1 MKHTYIKN
9 ILTNELYPTTD
20 FHFGG
25 GVLTYINTSVPP
37 FTLTEGEWEYI
48 EKNIEFSE
56 LTYIETQLRIKT
68 LFHLVSKKEGSFMF
82 VFSDSKSRDLFN
94 IFDIRS
100 KIGNYITTDIL
111 SEKIQEI
118 QDRLQNDSDIFQETS
133 KLDQQLYILT
143 NLTDQ
148 EKRNFQSLISQA
160 NSHTTELLD
169 FKKNLGL

>member
-1 MKHTYIKN
+1 MKNTYIKN
-9 ILTNELYPTTD
+9 LKTNELYPTTD

-25 GVLTYINTSVPP
+25 GVLTYIGTSVLS

-56 LTYIETQLRIKT
+56 LTYQETQLQIKN
-68 LFHLVSKKEGSFMF
+68 LFDLVSKKEDSFIF

-94 IFDIRS
+94 IFGIRS
-100 KIGNYITTDIL
+100 KIGKYITTDIL
-111 SEKIQEI
+111 SEKILEI

-133 KLDQQLYILT
+133 KLDQQLYVLT
-143 NLTDQ
+143 NLTYQD
-148 EKRNFQSLISQA
+148 KRNFQNLIAQA
-160 NSHTTELLD
+160 NLYTADLLE